1 MEINRILL
9 GQIESLLGKGKS
21 TARGNYAFFCPNKSH
36 SKPKLEINFDEASP
50 HYQSYQCWSCGE
62 DFKGKK
68 LIHLLKSINLSTDKI
83 NSFKPLLKGDNSSYK
98 IELSEERIELP
109 KEFIPLSR
117 PNNSFT
123 YKQALSYLSRRGVNK
138 QDILKYNIGYC
149 EYGSYKDRIIIPS
162 YDEKGILNYFTARAI
177 NEHAYIKYKNPQIS
191 RDIIPFELFI
201 NWNLPIVLCEGAFD
215 ALAIKRNVIPLFGK
229 NIQNNLMKKISQS
242 IVRKIYVALDKDALK
257 QSLNHCEKLLNEGK
271 KVYLVEMEQ
280 KDPAELGFENFT
292 NLIQKAIPLT
302 FSSLLAKKLE
312 L

>member
-1 MEINRILL
+1 MNINRILL
-9 GQIESLLGKGKS
+9 GQIETLLGKGKP
-21 TARGNYAFFCPNKSH
+21 TARGNYAFFCPNKHH
-36 SKPKLEINFDEASP
+36 SKPKLEINFDEQSP

-62 DFKGKK
+62 EFKGKK
-68 LIHLLKSINLSTDKI
+68 LIHLLKSLELSSDKI
-83 NSFKPLLKGDNSSYK
+83 NNIKPLLKGDIVNYK
-98 IELSEERIELP
+98 SEVIEERAELP

-117 PNNSFT
+117 PNNSFV
-123 YKQALSYLSRRGVNK
+123 YKQAINYLTKRGITK

-149 EYGSYKDRIIIPS
+149 EYGPYKDRIIIPS

-177 NEHAYIKYKNPQIS
+177 NEHAYIKYKNPPTS

-201 NWNLPIVLCEGAFD
+201 NWNLPIVLCEGPFD

-229 NIQNNLMKKISQS
+229 NIQEALLKKIAQTA
-242 IVRKIYVALDKDALK
+242 VRKIYIALDNDAVK
-257 QSLNHCEKLLNEGK
+257 QSLNHCERLMNEGK

-280 KDPAELGFENFT
+280 KDPSELGFKNFT
-292 NLIQKAIPLT
+292 EIIQKAIPLT